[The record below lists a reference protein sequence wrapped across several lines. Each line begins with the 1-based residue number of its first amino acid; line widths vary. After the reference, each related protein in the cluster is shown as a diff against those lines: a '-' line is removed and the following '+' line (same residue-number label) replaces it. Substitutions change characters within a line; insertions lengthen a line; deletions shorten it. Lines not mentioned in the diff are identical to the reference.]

1 MLFDTLT
8 EPQLGFTVYS
18 EITVGEELM
27 VTLGA
32 AGKNIP
38 LLEHYNGLK
47 CGVVAQMKDIMSCDC
62 YFKDILKTEWHV
74 ALAGIAADDSEF
86 R

>member
-18 EITVGEELM
+18 EIMVGEELM

-38 LLEHYNGLK
+38 LLEHHNGLK
-47 CGVVAQMKDIMSCDC
+47 RGVVAQMKDIMSCDC
-62 YFKDILKTEWHV
+62 YFKDILKTERQV